1 MDRAARARAYE
12 AAGLFD
18 PAAPDA
24 EDRFATLDFLA
35 SRGASVDRMVAA
47 ETETNLLSLGLDIV
61 LESGTLSAEDLARRT
76 STPVEYLVNLY
87 RLLGVDISDTESLL
101 FEEAEVD
108 FLAMLSAALATFDG
122 ETAEEIL
129 RALAASLSSL
139 AAASISAFVGSVE
152 EQLAA
157 TGDQLHRAQVTQ
169 GVGELSLELAA
180 GLRPLFRHHLRDAVV
195 LQRRAMG
202 SSTSRQLST
211 LAVGFVDL
219 VGYTATTAEMA
230 PEELVGFTSLFRKRT
245 YDVVTESGGR
255 VVKHIGDEIMFSAL
269 EAEQGCA
276 IALGLIR
283 SFGEEGT
290 LPRGGV
296 AFGQVVAR
304 HGDLYGAVVN
314 LAARLADI
322 AVTGE
327 LLAPASILPAIRDST
342 SLRAEPAGRRMLKG
356 FEQPVEVVSVAV
368 R

>member
-1 MDRAARARAYE
+1 MDRAERARAYE

-24 EDRFATLDFLA
+24 EDRLATLDFLA
-35 SRGASVDRMVAA
+35 ARGASVDRMVAA
-47 ETETNLLSLGLDIV
+47 ETDTDLLSLGLDIV

-76 STPVEYLVNLY
+76 STSLEYLVNLY

-195 LQRRAMG
+195 TAMSKPVGRRLVFVKSWNEWAEG
-202 SSTSRQLST
+202 NHLEPDRRFGRAYLEVVRDEVLRAGAASSDDGASR
-211 LAVGFVDL
+211 
-219 VGYTATTAEMA
+219 M
-230 PEELVGFTSLFRKRT
+230 
-245 YDVVTESGGR
+245 
-255 VVKHIGDEIMFSAL
+255 
-269 EAEQGCA
+269 
-276 IALGLIR
+276 
-283 SFGEEGT
+283 
-290 LPRGGV
+290 GGV
-296 AFGQVVAR
+296 
-304 HGDLYGAVVN
+304 
-314 LAARLADI
+314 
-322 AVTGE
+322 GE
-327 LLAPASILPAIRDST
+327 
-342 SLRAEPAGRRMLKG
+342 
-356 FEQPVEVVSVAV
+356 
-368 R
+368 